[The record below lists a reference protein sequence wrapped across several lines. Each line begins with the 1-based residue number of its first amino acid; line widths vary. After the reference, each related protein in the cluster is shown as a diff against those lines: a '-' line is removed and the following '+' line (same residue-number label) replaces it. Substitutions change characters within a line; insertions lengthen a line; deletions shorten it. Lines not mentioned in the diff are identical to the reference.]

1 MNTEDKILIQN
12 NIQQLNKTIHNSIA
26 LVSHLG
32 NLIFL
37 TNIDLKQI
45 KTSEIK
51 NSDIDFEDDDQMH
64 VFESLRK
71 TIERQKERIRL
82 AENYKEVL
90 EDKLQQ
96 TQSSFNEENH
106 QLKQKLHEVFDIQR
120 GLKEKFDNNVSL
132 LERLVSNESELKHA
146 IIKSQEELQ
155 IVKENN
161 DFLNNKLNEAESL
174 TESLKKNIKAKAK
187 EREEWEN
194 RLKKQIEEKDEEVR
208 TMNKKLL
215 DIEESL
221 QEAHTEVKKS
231 NYAKKELLKTL
242 EEQQMK

>member
-1 MNTEDKILIQN
+1 MTERYNEILELNKSMNTQDKILVQN

-26 LVSHLG
+26 LVSHLS

-37 TNIDLKQI
+37 TNIDLKKI

-51 NSDIDFEDDDQMH
+51 DADIDFEDDDQMH

-82 AENYKEVL
+82 SENYKEVL

-96 TQSSFNEENH
+96 TQSSFNEENL
-106 QLKQKLHEVFDIQR
+106 QLKQKLHEVLNIQR
-120 GLKEKFDNNVSL
+120 GLKDKFDNNVSL
-132 LERLVSNESELKHA
+132 LEKLVTNEADLKHA
-146 IIKSQEELQ
+146 IVKSEEELQ

-174 TESLKKNIKAKAK
+174 TGSLKKKIAAK
-187 EREEWEN
+187 EKEQNEWDG

-208 TMNKKLL
+208 MMNKKLL
-215 DIEESL
+215 DAEESL
-221 QEAHTEVKKS
+221 IETQTEVKKS
-231 NYAKKELLKTL
+231 NYA
-242 EEQQMK
+242 